1 MQFTN
6 SLPPSVFSSRSIL
19 GQAVV
24 TPDGTAIGRVQDLVI
39 DPVEMRIAFA
49 IVDIEK
55 PVLDFPER
63 QIAFPIEL
71 LEADSE
77 NHRFILRLP
86 LSPAAQS
93 FPGEASVDAFDLEPP
108 EIMPFRYQG
117 NPHRN

>member
-1 MQFTN
+1 MQTTN
-6 SLPPSVFSSRSIL
+6 YPNSPILSSGSVRGSDVI
-19 GQAVV
+19 
-24 TPDGTAIGRVQDLVI
+24 TPDGAPIGTVRELIIDQVDMRVV
-39 DPVEMRIAFA
+39 FA
-49 IVDIEK
+49 IVDFGAAAQG
-55 PVLDFPER
+55 LPEQ
-63 QIAFPIEL
+63 QIALPIEL

-93 FPGEASVDAFDLEPP
+93 FPGEAPVDAFDLEPP